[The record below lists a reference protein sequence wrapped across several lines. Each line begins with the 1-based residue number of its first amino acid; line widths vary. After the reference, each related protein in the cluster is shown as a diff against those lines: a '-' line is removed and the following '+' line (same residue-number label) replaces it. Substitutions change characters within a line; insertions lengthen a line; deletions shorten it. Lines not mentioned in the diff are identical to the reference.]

1 MQTPQAFQAV
11 MNSAQAAFDNMAP
24 PDYDE
29 DALTEEQAI
38 EQAEGELH
46 LNAYAIVEN
55 LQFFIGDEDT
65 EPLPD
70 RLLNDVHNYP
80 AGDTDLTELPESQ
93 LLILALQTSP
103 AGRELLGRLRVLVQ
117 SDIAARAD
125 ELMGDG
131 GWGMS
136 TTPHKWASVI
146 HAWKDGKVVQC
157 VYAGGS
163 AWTDWNDAQFARA
176 TPEFNSIHLEW
187 RIKPEV
193 VRYRVALCQLSTGLY
208 FTNTADEP
216 TRAGAIEQSSTFV
229 RWIGDWQEVEA

>member
-1 MQTPQAFQAV
+1 MQTPQAFQSV
-11 MNSAQAAFDNMAP
+11 MHAAQATFDNLAP

-38 EQAEGELH
+38 DQAEGELH

-80 AGDTDLTELPESQ
+80 ACDTDLTELPEAQ
-93 LLILALQTSP
+93 LLILALRTSP

-125 ELMGDG
+125 ELMREG
-131 GWGMS
+131 
-136 TTPHKWASVI
+136 V
-146 HAWKDGKVVQC
+146 
-157 VYAGGS
+157 
-163 AWTDWNDAQFARA
+163 
-176 TPEFNSIHLEW
+176 
-187 RIKPEV
+187 
-193 VRYRVALCQLSTGLY
+193 
-208 FTNTADEP
+208 
-216 TRAGAIEQSSTFV
+216 
-229 RWIGDWQEVEA
+229 

>member
-1 MQTPQAFQAV
+1 MRTPQAFQSV
-11 MNSAQAAFDNMAP
+11 MHAAQSAFDNMEP

-80 AGDTDLTELPESQ
+80 ACETDLLELTEAQ
-93 LLILALQTSP
+93 LLILGLQTSP

-125 ELMGDG
+125 ELMGG
-131 GWGMS
+131 
-136 TTPHKWASVI
+136 
-146 HAWKDGKVVQC
+146 
-157 VYAGGS
+157 
-163 AWTDWNDAQFARA
+163 
-176 TPEFNSIHLEW
+176 
-187 RIKPEV
+187 
-193 VRYRVALCQLSTGLY
+193 VA
-208 FTNTADEP
+208 
-216 TRAGAIEQSSTFV
+216 
-229 RWIGDWQEVEA
+229 